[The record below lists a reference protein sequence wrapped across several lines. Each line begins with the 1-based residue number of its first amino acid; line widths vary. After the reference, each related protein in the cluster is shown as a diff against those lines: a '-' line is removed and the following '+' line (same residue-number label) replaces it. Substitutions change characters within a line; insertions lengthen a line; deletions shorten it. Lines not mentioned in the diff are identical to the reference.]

1 MQEWGNLWGNFS
13 ASTVVGAFSI
23 SRRFTMPDDKTTN
36 QPDDSDIQGPK
47 APTNPVKFARWV
59 QRPRVTPKKPKVQ
72 PDDSALRLEPIK
84 KPGVNRSIGTDK
96 PKHPKQKNP
105 NNTQLPTYL
114 RPNKGRKTAPAP
126 RTTSL
131 VKFMMWLHDTGT
143 HMQLNKMSP
152 ATLAAFGLGWYI
164 SDTLTR
170 DEKQSWQKNLD
181 DEFNRSVKRQEE
193 SNRMSQSGKK
203 IKKSAY
209 DELQEH
215 YRERMK

>member
-1 MQEWGNLWGNFS
+1 
-13 ASTVVGAFSI
+13 
-23 SRRFTMPDDKTTN
+23 MPDDKTTN

-47 APTNPVKFARWV
+47 APTNPVEFARRV

-84 KPGVNRSIGTDK
+84 KPGVNRFIGTDK

-181 DEFNRSVKRQEE
+181 DEFNRSVEREE
-193 SNRMSQSGKK
+193 ASNRMSRSGKK

-215 YRERMK
+215 SRERMK